1 MDTAQMMDSNLLKP
15 TIKLHIIL
23 FILWHIKTRT
33 SNIYRATAYNTV
45 STHESERWRK
55 YNL

>member
-1 MDTAQMMDSNLLKP
+1 MDTAHMMDSNLLKP
-15 TIKLHIIL
+15 ITKLHI
-23 FILWHIKTRT
+23 ILWHIKTRT
-33 SNIYRATAYNTV
+33 SNIYRAIAYNTV